1 VPRTT
6 ATEKYSWLGAD
17 EVPTELPTGI
27 IGMGA
32 RSYIPQ
38 LGRFEQT
45 DPQPGG
51 LANAYAYTDDDP
63 VNESD
68 LSGDYTSTVTYDYE
82 AAELGPAAPGLP
94 QEYAGPGAIFP
105 PSVNMQVEEE
115 FNAHPPW
122 DAVSAYV
129 GGLLGGD
136 NGRWN
141 GINPGLEDCS
151 GGCHTTPGQE
161 KCLKKAGDN
170 KSQGSKCFAGQH
182 GHIGELAEP
191 ASEIWGIGECI
202 LADGNCPDFGAPPH
216 PSS

>member
-1 VPRTT
+1 
-6 ATEKYSWLGAD
+6 
-17 EVPTELPTGI
+17 
-27 IGMGA
+27 MGA

-51 LANAYAYTDDDP
+51 SANAYAYTDDDP

-105 PSVNMQVEEE
+105 PPVNMQIEEE

-122 DAVSAYV
+122 DAPAVFNGEDATEV
-129 GGLLGGD
+129 GGFGGR
-136 NGRWN
+136 GR
-141 GINPGLEDCS
+141 GPINPAWILEYGSRCEQYGGHWQGHKCVGDHPGEGGSINPSQLCEGAGLGAAGWIVAKQALGPAGTAVTVACGIY
-151 GGCHTTPGQE
+151 GGV
-161 KCLKKAGDN
+161 
-170 KSQGSKCFAGQH
+170 
-182 GHIGELAEP
+182 ELVKE
-191 ASEIWGIGECI
+191 S
-202 LADGNCPDFGAPPH
+202 L
-216 PSS
+216 